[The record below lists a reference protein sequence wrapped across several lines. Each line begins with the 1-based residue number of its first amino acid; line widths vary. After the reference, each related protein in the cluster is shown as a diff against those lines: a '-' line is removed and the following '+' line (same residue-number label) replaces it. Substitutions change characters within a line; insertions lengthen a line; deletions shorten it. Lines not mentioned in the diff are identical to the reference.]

1 MTTQNEIRVSNPVSA
16 EDFDVV
22 KVLFREHEK
31 ELSEEI
37 CFQNFDVEM
46 QNIQTIYSLP
56 KGALLLATYQGEVAG
71 VVGMVGV
78 GEGVC
83 EMKRLYVRPKWRNK
97 GVGKILCEKIMRTAK
112 DASFSSMRLETLS
125 RLDGAI
131 ALYLNQ
137 GFKISEESEKSPPRD
152 KNIYVMVTSL

>member
-1 MTTQNEIRVSNPVSA
+1 MTTQNEIRVSNPTSV
-16 EDFDVV
+16 EDFDAV
-22 KVLFREHEK
+22 KALFREHEK

-56 KGALLLATYQGEVAG
+56 KGALLLATCQGEVAG

-78 GEGVC
+78 GEGIA
-83 EMKRLYVRPKWRNK
+83 EMKRLYVRPKWRSK
-97 GVGKILCEKIMRTAK
+97 GIGKILCEKIMRTAR
-112 DASFSSMRLETLS
+112 DASYSLMRLETFS

-152 KNIYVMVTSL
+152 KNICVMVASL